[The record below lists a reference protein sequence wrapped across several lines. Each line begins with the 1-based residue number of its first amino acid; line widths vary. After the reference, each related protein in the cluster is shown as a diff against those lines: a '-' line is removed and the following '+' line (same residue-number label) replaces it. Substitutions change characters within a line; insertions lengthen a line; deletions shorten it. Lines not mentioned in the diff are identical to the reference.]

1 MVPTTL
7 WQGFFFGKSCAIC
20 HHKKEKI
27 AHFAAMPKGVKEN

>member
-7 WQGFFFGKSCAIC
+7 WQGFFFGKNW

-27 AHFAAMPKGVKEN
+27 AHFATMPKGVKEN